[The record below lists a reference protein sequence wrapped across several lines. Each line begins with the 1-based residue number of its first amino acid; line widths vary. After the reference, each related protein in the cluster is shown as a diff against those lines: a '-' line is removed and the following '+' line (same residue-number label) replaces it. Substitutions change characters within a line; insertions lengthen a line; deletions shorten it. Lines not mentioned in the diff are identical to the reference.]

1 MTLRRRLD
9 AHAFPHAFRSDAD
22 GKGRK
27 DTWRIPASDLRAA
40 GFVLPGNEPATAAT
54 PAKRMVELESKVA
67 ALEQEVAVWRAL
79 ADERDRH
86 LADLRQVLGL
96 RAADDT

>member
-1 MTLRRRLD
+1 LD

-27 DTWRIPASDLRAA
+27 DTWRIPVSDLRAA
-40 GFVLPGNEPATAAT
+40 GFVLPGQERRAAAT
-54 PAKRMVELESKVA
+54 PAGRVVELESRVA

-79 ADERDRH
+79 AEEREGH

-96 RAADDT
+96 RAAHDT